1 MASTSKY
8 ANIVG
13 TIALLFSLSGGALA
27 ATRYLVN
34 STKQISPNVLKALK
48 GTRGPQGPQGPTG
61 TSGPPGTP
69 GRVGPTGPAG
79 APGSALAFAHI
90 NADGSVDAT
99 H

>member
-61 TSGPPGTP
+61 TSGSPGTP
-69 GRVGPTGPAG
+69 GASGRRAQQ
-79 APGSALAFAHI
+79 APQVAPWRSHTSTRTAP
-90 NADGSVDAT
+90 
-99 H
+99 